1 MRYEAMEEHS
11 LGRKSTLKVRE
22 VFWGPY
28 QSSRAGLVTRKDVCA
43 EDTGGGYRLNMLCNV
58 LIVAA
63 VLGGIVGMERGSG
76 DRPAGFRTHIL
87 VCVGSALFMLVSIYG
102 FDDIAA
108 VTTTLEN
115 DIGTRRDTARIAA
128 QVVSGIGFLGAG
140 TILHEGLT
148 IKGLTTAASLWIVSA
163 IGLAVGS
170 GMYLLSTVATM
181 LTMLTLVTFRTW
193 EKRFAGTRSERRFIR
208 VVTRNIPGV
217 ITEITGF
224 LSECGIKVKTLNV
237 KSDNKNGNIILE
249 LYLKIDKSIDMSE
262 VADAIKNIEGV
273 LALEN
278 AK

>member
-1 MRYEAMEEHS
+1 MFEIPWVSQLELTMVLR
-11 LGRKSTLKVRE
+11 
-22 VFWGPY
+22 
-28 QSSRAGLVTRKDVCA
+28 
-43 EDTGGGYRLNMLCNV
+43 

-63 VLGGIVGMERGSG
+63 ILGGIVGMERGSG

-102 FDDIAA
+102 FDDIAP
-108 VTTTLEN
+108 VTTNLE
-115 DIGTRRDTARIAA
+115 DAIGTRRDTARIAA

-193 EKRFAGTRSERRFIR
+193 EKRFAGNRSERRFIR
-208 VVTRNIPGV
+208 VVTRNTPGI
-217 ITEITGF
+217 ITEITGY

-237 KSDNKNGNIILE
+237 KSDNKNNNIILE
-249 LYLKIDKSIDMSE
+249 IYLKIDKNIDMGM
-262 VADAIKNIEGV
+262 VADGIQNIDGV
-273 LALEN
+273 LTLEN

>member
-1 MRYEAMEEHS
+1 MFEIPWVSQLELTMVLR
-11 LGRKSTLKVRE
+11 
-22 VFWGPY
+22 
-28 QSSRAGLVTRKDVCA
+28 
-43 EDTGGGYRLNMLCNV
+43 

-63 VLGGIVGMERGSG
+63 ILGGIVGMERGSG

-102 FDDIAA
+102 FDDIAP
-108 VTTTLEN
+108 VTTNLED

-170 GMYLLSTVATM
+170 GMYLLSTVATI
-181 LTMLTLVTFRTW
+181 LTLMTLVTFRTW
-193 EKRFAGTRSERRFIR
+193 EKRFAGNRSERRFIR
-208 VVTRNIPGV
+208 VVTRNTPGI
-217 ITEITGF
+217 ITEITGY

-237 KSDNKNGNIILE
+237 KSDNKNNNIILE
-249 LYLKIDKSIDMSE
+249 IYLKIDKNIDMGM
-262 VADAIKNIEGV
+262 VADGIQNIDGV
-273 LALEN
+273 LTLEN

>member
-1 MRYEAMEEHS
+1 MFEIPWVSQLELTMVLR
-11 LGRKSTLKVRE
+11 
-22 VFWGPY
+22 
-28 QSSRAGLVTRKDVCA
+28 
-43 EDTGGGYRLNMLCNV
+43 

-63 VLGGIVGMERGSG
+63 ILGGIVGMERGSG

-102 FDDIAA
+102 FDDIAP
-108 VTTTLEN
+108 VTTNLED

-193 EKRFAGTRSERRFIR
+193 EKRFAGNRSERRFIR
-208 VVTRNIPGV
+208 VVTRNTPGI
-217 ITEITGF
+217 ITEITGY

-237 KSDNKNGNIILE
+237 KSDNKNNNIILE
-249 LYLKIDKSIDMSE
+249 IYLKIDKNIDMGM
-262 VADAIKNIEGV
+262 VADGIQNIDGV
-273 LALEN
+273 LTLEN
-278 AK
+278 AR

>member
-1 MRYEAMEEHS
+1 MFEIPWVSQLELTMVLR
-11 LGRKSTLKVRE
+11 
-22 VFWGPY
+22 
-28 QSSRAGLVTRKDVCA
+28 
-43 EDTGGGYRLNMLCNV
+43 

-63 VLGGIVGMERGSG
+63 ILGGIVGMERGSG

-102 FDDIAA
+102 FDDIAP
-108 VTTTLEN
+108 VTTNLE
-115 DIGTRRDTARIAA
+115 DAIGTRRDTARIAA

-170 GMYLLSTVATM
+170 GMYLLSAVATM

-193 EKRFAGTRSERRFIR
+193 EKRFAGNRSERRFIR
-208 VVTRNIPGV
+208 VVTRNTPGI
-217 ITEITGF
+217 ITEITGY

-237 KSDNKNGNIILE
+237 KSDNKNNNIILE
-249 LYLKIDKSIDMSE
+249 IYLKIDKNIDMGM
-262 VADAIKNIEGV
+262 VADGIQNIDGV
-273 LALEN
+273 LTLEN

>member
-1 MRYEAMEEHS
+1 MFEIPWVSQLELTMVLR
-11 LGRKSTLKVRE
+11 
-22 VFWGPY
+22 
-28 QSSRAGLVTRKDVCA
+28 
-43 EDTGGGYRLNMLCNV
+43 

-63 VLGGIVGMERGSG
+63 ILGGIVGMERGSG

-102 FDDIAA
+102 FDDIAP
-108 VTTTLEN
+108 VTTNLED

-170 GMYLLSTVATM
+170 GMYLLSTVATI
-181 LTMLTLVTFRTW
+181 LTLMTLVTFRTW
-193 EKRFAGTRSERRFIR
+193 EKRFAGTRSERRFVR
-208 VVTRNIPGV
+208 VVTRNTPGI
-217 ITEITGF
+217 ITEITGY
-224 LSECGIKVKTLNV
+224 LSECGIRVKTLNV
-237 KSDNKNGNIILE
+237 KSDNKNNNIILE
-249 LYLKIDKSIDMSE
+249 IYLKIDKNIDMGM
-262 VADAIKNIEGV
+262 VADGIQNIDGV
-273 LALEN
+273 LTLEN

>member
-1 MRYEAMEEHS
+1 MFEIPWVSQLELTMVLR
-11 LGRKSTLKVRE
+11 
-22 VFWGPY
+22 
-28 QSSRAGLVTRKDVCA
+28 
-43 EDTGGGYRLNMLCNV
+43 

-102 FDDIAA
+102 FDDIAP
-108 VTTTLEN
+108 VTTNLED

-170 GMYLLSTVATM
+170 GMYLLSTVATI
-181 LTMLTLVTFRTW
+181 LTLMTLVTFRTW
-193 EKRFAGTRSERRFIR
+193 EKRFAGTRSERRFVR
-208 VVTRNIPGV
+208 VVTRNTPGI
-217 ITEITGF
+217 ITEITGY
-224 LSECGIKVKTLNV
+224 LSECGIRVKTLNV
-237 KSDNKNGNIILE
+237 KSDNKNNNIILE
-249 LYLKIDKSIDMSE
+249 IYLKIDKNIDMGE
-262 VADAIKNIEGV
+262 VADGIQNIDGV

>member
-1 MRYEAMEEHS
+1 MFEIPWVSPLELTMVLR
-11 LGRKSTLKVRE
+11 
-22 VFWGPY
+22 
-28 QSSRAGLVTRKDVCA
+28 
-43 EDTGGGYRLNMLCNV
+43 

-102 FDDIAA
+102 FDDIAP

-193 EKRFAGTRSERRFIR
+193 EKRFAGTRSDRRFIR
-208 VVTRNIPGV
+208 VVTRNTPGI
-217 ITEITGF
+217 ITEITAF
-224 LSECGIKVKTLNV
+224 LSDCGIKVKTLNV
-237 KSDNKNGNIILE
+237 KTDNKNGNIILE
-249 LYLKIDKSIDMSE
+249 LYLKIDRTIDMVE
-262 VADAIKNIEGV
+262 VADGIQNIDGV
-273 LALEN
+273 LDLEN
-278 AK
+278 AKSK

>member
-1 MRYEAMEEHS
+1 MFEIPWVSPLELTMVLR
-11 LGRKSTLKVRE
+11 
-22 VFWGPY
+22 
-28 QSSRAGLVTRKDVCA
+28 
-43 EDTGGGYRLNMLCNV
+43 

-102 FDDIAA
+102 FDDIAP
-108 VTTTLEN
+108 VTTTLED

-193 EKRFAGTRSERRFIR
+193 EKRFAGTRSDRRFIR
-208 VVTRNIPGV
+208 VVTRNTPGI
-217 ITEITGF
+217 ITEITAF
-224 LSECGIKVKTLNV
+224 LSDCGIKVKTLNV
-237 KSDNKNGNIILE
+237 KTDNNNGTIIVELCLKN
-249 LYLKIDKSIDMSE
+249 DRTIDMVE
-262 VADAIKNIEGV
+262 VADGIQNIDGV

-278 AK
+278 AKSK